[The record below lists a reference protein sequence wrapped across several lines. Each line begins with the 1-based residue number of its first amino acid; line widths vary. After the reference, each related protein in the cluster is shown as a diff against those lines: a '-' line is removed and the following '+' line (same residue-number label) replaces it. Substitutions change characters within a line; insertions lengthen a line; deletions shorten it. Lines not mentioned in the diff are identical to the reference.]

1 MDFSR
6 MLLLTPSVSF
16 TSKFFT
22 PLFIKTGAHPW
33 RELGTIQPRPGQQ
46 FFLSSKAGKEEAIRN
61 HLMIYMGNK
70 CNLFSCD
77 NLESKHQPPALTG
90 DSSGCAFST
99 SHPVFLD
106 MSLLKCSCHNHPH
119 LLLTLLDQMPLTT
132 SISRWK
138 MMNAQVPRRKHKLQ
152 PVLSWQSENREE
164 VFHRMLKTLGKTC
177 YKNANFWSAEFSSAS
192 STLAMLYLYAAI

>member
-1 MDFSR
+1 MQKLNGLVLQLLAAVFKYCRAKGKTDCESGRIWPFVIFIWRFLDFSR
-6 MLLLTPSVSF
+6 MLLLTPNVSF

-22 PLFIKTGAHPW
+22 PLFIKTGARPW

-132 SISRWK
+132 SISR
-138 MMNAQVPRRKHKLQ
+138 
-152 PVLSWQSENREE
+152 
-164 VFHRMLKTLGKTC
+164 
-177 YKNANFWSAEFSSAS
+177 
-192 STLAMLYLYAAI
+192 